1 MSKKLEE
8 IAADAAAEWIKSS
21 TTNHSLANACALYGY
36 NAGFLA
42 GYKAANERALRL
54 VDEVQERLSGAYDN
68 GEFMESEWDYIVM
81 AFDTISTAIRGLK

>member
-1 MSKKLEE
+1 MKTPEE
-8 IAADAAAEWIKSS
+8 MAEEWLINNQSELM
-21 TTNHSLANACALYGY
+21 TNYDS
-36 NAGFLA
+36 FLV

>member
-1 MSKKLEE
+1 MSKTPEE
-8 IAADAAAEWIKSS
+8 MAEEFAAINGRYDPL
-21 TTNHSLANACALYGY
+21 NANCRWGK
-36 NAGFLA
+36 NAFIG